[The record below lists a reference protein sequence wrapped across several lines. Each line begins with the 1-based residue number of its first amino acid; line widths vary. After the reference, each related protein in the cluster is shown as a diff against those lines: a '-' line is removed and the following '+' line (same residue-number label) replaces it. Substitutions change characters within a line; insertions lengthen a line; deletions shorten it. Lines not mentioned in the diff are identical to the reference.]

1 MKKDSITAI
10 KESLLKIPLIYKL
23 YLRKISYEK
32 RQNHSSR
39 LDMIY
44 KPEDL
49 TSAYYEKTK
58 LSADRE
64 LEHQIGR
71 LINFRDILKDCEN
84 IPGDLAEFGTY
95 RGFSLLWIAYLLER
109 QGVFSKR
116 IVGLDSFEGLP
127 YDDGSF
133 RKYAFSNTSYRQCED
148 NVMGSKQVYPVTK
161 KNIHIGKY
169 RFNDID
175 GIRSYLG
182 KREIRQFCF
191 IHIDCDVSQ
200 SFLEAMDL
208 MAKLNLIAPTAYILF
223 DDYGCKSNL
232 AHTVEQAF
240 SQMRSEWDIS
250 THSSTRFTK
259 NFKLT
264 RK

>member
-1 MKKDSITAI
+1 MKHKNRNPQLEMT
-10 KESLLKIPLIYKL
+10 
-23 YLRKISYEK
+23 
-32 RQNHSSR
+32 
-39 LDMIY
+39 Y

-49 TSAYYEKTK
+49 NPAYYEKAK
-58 LSADRE
+58 LSQDRE

-71 LINFRDILKDCEN
+71 LINFKNILNECESIEGDIV
-84 IPGDLAEFGTY
+84 EFGTY

-109 QGVFSKR
+109 KGIFSKQ
-116 IVGLDSFEGLP
+116 IIGFDSFEGLP

-133 RKYAFSNTSYRQCED
+133 RKHAFSNTSYKQCQD
-148 NVMGSKQVYPVTK
+148 NIMGSKQLYPATK
-161 KNIHIGKY
+161 KTISIGKY
-169 RFNDID
+169 RFNNIE
-175 GIRSYLG
+175 GVHAYLT
-182 KREIRQFCF
+182 KRAIKQFCF

-208 MAKLNLIAPTAYILF
+208 MKKLDLIAPTAYILF
-223 DDYGCKSNL
+223 DDYGCTSNL
-232 AHTVEQAF
+232 AQTVEQAF
-240 SQMRSEWDIS
+240 SEMREQWDIT